1 MFTTIPSATLRQLVK
16 LSQRKEALMA
26 QIQEIDREMVR
37 LQSRFGV
44 PSRNPALRAPVTVSR
59 AGSRL
64 TRGKRAKRGALKERI
79 LRALRVAGSKGATIH
94 ELSDKLGIRN
104 ANLYV
109 WFNGTGKNVPG
120 LKKIGT
126 AKYRLR

>member
-16 LSQRKEALMA
+16 LSERKEALMA

-44 PSRNPALRAPVTVSR
+44 PSRNPALRAPVTVSLTR
-59 AGSRL
+59 GQP
-64 TRGKRAKRGALKERI
+64 TRGKRAKRGALKEKI
-79 LRALRVAGSKGATIH
+79 LRALRVAGSKGVTIH